1 MAAVEE
7 MCGVVGDEECEIA
20 PTNKPQRRKTSI
32 TKRADIKAQRTR
44 GEEHV
49 NHVGKIVPERVVG
62 PDWRYAMSVN
72 LSK

>member
-20 PTNKPQRRKTSI
+20 PTNKPRKRKTSV
-32 TKRADIKAQRTR
+32 TKPADIKAQRTR
-44 GEEHV
+44 GKEHV

-62 PDWRYAMSVN
+62 PDCRYVMSVS

>member
-20 PTNKPQRRKTSI
+20 PINKPRRRKTSV
-32 TKRADIKAQRTR
+32 TKRSDIKAQRTR

-49 NHVGKIVPERVVG
+49 NHVEKIVPERVVG
-62 PDWRYAMSVN
+62 PDCRYVMSAN
-72 LSK
+72 LSR